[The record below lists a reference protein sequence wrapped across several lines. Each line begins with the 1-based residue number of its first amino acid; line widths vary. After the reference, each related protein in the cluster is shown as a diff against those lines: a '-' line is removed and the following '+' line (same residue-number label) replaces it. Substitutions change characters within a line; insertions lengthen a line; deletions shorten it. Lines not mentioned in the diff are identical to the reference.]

1 MWVEVKSASNKMIA
15 DMWKD
20 LFEGE
25 GIPTK
30 IMPAD
35 GSLVMSETASYKV
48 MVTSDKTH
56 VIEEI
61 LGKI

>member
-1 MWVEVKSASNKMIA
+1 MWIQVKSASNKMIA

-25 GIPTK
+25 GVPTK
-30 IMPAD
+30 LLPDD
-35 GSLVMSETASYKV
+35 GFLVMSEKASYKV
-48 MVTSDKTH
+48 LVPSDKTH

-61 LGKI
+61 LRKI

>member
-30 IMPAD
+30 LMPAD
-35 GSLVMSETASYKV
+35 GSLTMSETVAYRVLV
-48 MVTSDKTH
+48 MSDKAH
-56 VIEEI
+56 IIEEI
-61 LGKI
+61 LRKI

>member
-1 MWVEVKSASNKMIA
+1 MWVEVKHASNKIIA

-30 IMPAD
+30 IMPED

-48 MVTSDKTH
+48 MVMGDKAH
-56 VIEEI
+56 IIEEI
-61 LGKI
+61 LRKI